1 MLPKGYKKPSQY
13 KAGGAKKKS
22 SSPKPTNPSLWS
34 RAKSLAK
41 QKFDVYPSAYAN
53 GWAAKWYKENGGGW
67 SGGSKKMAEGG
78 PTSKP
83 AKGDLGDP
91 TKLSL
96 TDKDKKLIQDSI
108 RKAVP
113 GISNYQVREIY
124 DNFFADEDSI
134 PYTLNL
140 LNSGK
145 LDETV
150 KLVLGSRLAAKA
162 LSGEK
167 PGFGDIVS
175 TLSGAKGDIHTT
187 LINMGVPPE
196 KAVEYLKAQARQAG
210 ADEENLGYI
219 DRLGGKGWLNPF
231 NFFDYELPKYSFAP
245 GGPLDTNP
253 ASSLT
258 TADLL
263 NSLDRVGRRT
273 PIVNLQPAPVY
284 PQGPSV
290 GRLQDTMQSMDN
302 IFMDEKGNPLVET
315 DPRFPRDFVMNDMAN
330 YSSRVDPLTTA
341 WSAATTSYLLSQ
353 YLGAETPQEMRDR
366 GFRPNAAHYLYI
378 NDAFKTSQD
387 PNYAYNAYK
396 AKELPKNFEDVKIGD
411 LFFRGYDETANKNF
425 NGFEKLSEKNGYY
438 PSHTDLVVDKGRD
451 KDGEYVILAGGNVG
465 NKFLHQKFYYKDVKK
480 KYVGHMAQNED
491 RAFKSSAELPQSSF
505 KPAEEVDPMI
515 ELMNFQRGPMDRET
529 NASFANGGFIGT
541 PTQMIDQ
548 AMMDNQMLQM
558 GINPNDPYY
567 SRLYRQGG
575 YMNVL
580 AAGGDVLAYG
590 GPDDMLTRIDN
601 GGTHEESS
609 LGGVPMGP
617 NALVEEGETVQK
629 GVEQGTDFVFSER
642 LPELGIS
649 PEMAEEYN
657 LPKFMVGKSFAKASK
672 LIEDKSNRTGDILD
686 RNTKEVMLSRLREA
700 QEEHKDLEFQS
711 KLAELEDMY
720 GRSSQEQAP
729 QDPGQGM
736 LMPKGLP
743 GSPEEAMIQQMEMG
757 QGMPQPQPSPEEIA
771 MMQAGMPPQMY
782 YGGPVAFAPG
792 GPNERINNLL
802 GYEKIAYSNGGPT
815 QYLLDALGQNYTT
828 PSGTPLGEGDIQDIA
843 YRNYLKAQGLS
854 DYEIDQ
860 QKYRG
865 NLESTVQ
872 DFYGNASNTV
882 TPQPTPEVPF
892 TGESPYPGMPVI
904 SDQVDPATGTAP
916 TVQVDPE
923 TSTAST
929 APTVTPRIPS
939 GPGSGMGNLELDPL
953 REATL
958 DESLYPRSDEYMP
971 PIPRIPLEADPYTQP
986 GIQGNPDLRPPA
998 PSMADYYENLLLAG
1012 TPFPFSNTGQILP
1025 IDDYQQQL
1033 YEDEISAADDKHLAD
1048 ALASLKKDP
1057 EGLKLENFSNP
1068 YKAQILADA
1077 GMKFLQGIKPIRERD
1092 AAGYM
1097 MVSDYDPYILP
1108 IEEQRKALA
1117 NMSAGVKK
1125 ALSRRVSN
1133 PGLYMALAGN
1143 INANE
1148 ATETAKLFENK
1159 FNVEAAD
1166 NVRIRELLREDQAA
1180 NVRMKQL
1187 VNELNERD
1195 RQGKEQLL
1203 IEAAN
1208 SFSNAY
1214 AGFSKE
1220 DFYAFMAKQYLENAD
1235 MFEKT
1240 PSTAGGSDDGK

>member
-22 SSPKPTNPSLWS
+22 SSPKPTNPSLWT

-78 PTSKP
+78 PVD
-83 AKGDLGDP
+83 A
-91 TKLSL
+91 
-96 TDKDKKLIQDSI
+96 
-108 RKAVP
+108 
-113 GISNYQVREIY
+113 
-124 DNFFADEDSI
+124 
-134 PYTLNL
+134 
-140 LNSGK
+140 
-145 LDETV
+145 
-150 KLVLGSRLAAKA
+150 
-162 LSGEK
+162 
-167 PGFGDIVS
+167 
-175 TLSGAKGDIHTT
+175 
-187 LINMGVPPE
+187 
-196 KAVEYLKAQARQAG
+196 
-210 ADEENLGYI
+210 
-219 DRLGGKGWLNPF
+219 
-231 NFFDYELPKYSFAP
+231 
-245 GGPLDTNP
+245 NP
-253 ASSLT
+253 ARPLT

-263 NSLDRVGRRT
+263 YSLDRVGRRT
-273 PIVNLQPAPVY
+273 PIVNLQPATVY

-315 DPRFPRDFVMNDMAN
+315 DSRFPRDFVMNDMAN

-438 PSHTDLVVDKGRD
+438 PSHTDLVVDKG
-451 KDGEYVILAGGNVG
+451 KDENGEYVVLAGGNVG

-505 KPAEEVDPMI
+505 KPAEEVDPMV

-657 LPKFMVGKSFAKASK
+657 LPKFMIGKSFAKASK

-686 RNTKEVMLSRLREA
+686 RNTREVILSRLREA

-904 SDQVDPATGTAP
+904 SDQVDPAT
-916 TVQVDPE
+916 
-923 TSTAST
+923 ST

-939 GPGSGMGNLELDPL
+939 TGPGSGMGNLELDPL

-958 DESLYPRSDEYMP
+958 DESLFPRSNEYIP
-971 PIPRIPLEADPYTQP
+971 PIPRIPLTPDPYTQP
-986 GIQGNPDLRPPA
+986 GIQGNPDMSPPA

-1240 PSTAGGSDDGK
+1240 PSTAGGSNDGN